1 MGGISP
7 AYPPHTA
14 ERERGPG
21 ASPSPSPGKP
31 ERKTRSGQLITS
43 RSGSAIC
50 VGVESRCEPVLWPE
64 AASCPRSF
72 HFWVKDEAV
81 VIHKRRGKPQRA
93 QERGMGAGAQ
103 PWPSWTPETDSGVQ
117 LGQAW
122 APAPFPCPLAGDSG
136 HGHPGFLCEDAE
148 TPSSQG
154 FLCLSLT
161 STFRRVSKAQT
172 PPDQ

>member
-1 MGGISP
+1 MPEALKGGRGRGLGGISP

-14 ERERGPG
+14 ERGRGPG

-72 HFWVKDEAV
+72 HFWVEDEAV

-93 QERGMGAGAQ
+93 AEGKC
-103 PWPSWTPETDSGVQ
+103 GVYHSV
-117 LGQAW
+117 LLWGK
-122 APAPFPCPLAGDSG
+122 FSRISLPLKNVCYFSILVKVVWLRRKV
-136 HGHPGFLCEDAE
+136 FLLVCSHDV
-148 TPSSQG
+148 P
-154 FLCLSLT
+154 
-161 STFRRVSKAQT
+161 
-172 PPDQ
+172 